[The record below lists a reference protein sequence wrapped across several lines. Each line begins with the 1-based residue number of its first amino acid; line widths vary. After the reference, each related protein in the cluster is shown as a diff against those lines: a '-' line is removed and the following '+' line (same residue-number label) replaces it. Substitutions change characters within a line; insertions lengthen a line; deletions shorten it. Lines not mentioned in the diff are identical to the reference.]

1 MLVSLVLT
9 VNMQHGLR
17 MAHISVMKKTTVWMD
32 MVFDTMEK
40 MDPKEK
46 SRVITCLT
54 AKEKYC
60 GKTICYAQKSKIM
73 DGNWMNKR

>member
-17 MAHISVMKKTTVWMD
+17 MAHISVMKKTTVWVD

-40 MDPKEK
+40 MD
-46 SRVITCLT
+46 
-54 AKEKYC
+54 
-60 GKTICYAQKSKIM
+60 QKQ
-73 DGNWMNKR
+73 